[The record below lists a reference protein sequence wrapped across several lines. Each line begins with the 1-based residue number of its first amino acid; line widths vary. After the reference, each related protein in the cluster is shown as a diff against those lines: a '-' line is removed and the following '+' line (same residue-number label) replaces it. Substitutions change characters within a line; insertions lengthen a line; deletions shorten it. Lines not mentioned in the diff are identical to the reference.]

1 MMNNVFNVERV
12 ATPLGLAFL
21 VTDAAGHVR
30 AFDYEDYEA
39 RMLRLL
45 RLQYGTVA
53 LRTGAAPGDVK
64 DRIAS
69 YFGGTLNALEAL
81 PCATAG
87 TSFQRLVWAGLRKI
101 PAGKTLSYGALA
113 ERLGKPGA
121 ARAVGLANGANPISI
136 IVPCHR
142 VIGAGGALTGY
153 GGGLARKQFLL
164 AHEGAWTQGFSA

>member
-1 MMNNVFNVERV
+1 
-12 ATPLGLAFL
+12 
-21 VTDAAGHVR
+21 
-30 AFDYEDYEA
+30 
-39 RMLRLL
+39 MLRLL
-45 RLQYGTVA
+45 RLHYGTVA
-53 LRTGAAPGDVK
+53 LRTGATPANVK

-69 YFGGTLNALEAL
+69 YFAGALNALEKL

-87 TSFQRLVWAGLRKI
+87 TEFQRLVWAALRKI
-101 PAGKTLSYGALA
+101 PGGTTLSYGALA

-121 ARAVGLANGANPISI
+121 ARAVGLANGANPINI

-164 AHEGAWTQGFSA
+164 AHEGAWAKGA